1 MNAAEKKPAS
11 ILIVD
16 DDELVLSSLR
26 GVFSLQTD
34 YNVLEA
40 TDPRKAIELVEHNP
54 LDVVISDF
62 LMPQM
67 NGIDFLKEVSRLQP
81 DAVRLLLT
89 GYADKENAIRAI
101 NEVGLYHY
109 LEKPWDNQAMLM
121 IIRNALQEKS
131 LRKQLSEKVTA
142 LDKLLTEHGELS
154 SRTRSLE
161 RELEMAAR
169 VQRSLLPEG
178 MPSLK
183 GFAFANLYRP
193 CAALGGD
200 FYDFSI
206 GGDDG
211 RTLKVIVSDVIGHG
225 VQAALTTMLLKG
237 IFQEAATRASQPVEL
252 LEDMNQRLHRV
263 MPEGM
268 YAAASAVFLEA
279 DTSRV
284 YFANAGLPY
293 PFVLRADK
301 KRLDEIA
308 LGGAPLGLFADGSPV
323 QYETRC
329 LTLETGDV
337 LLVGSDGIGSITGDD
352 NEMFEDRAMRRV
364 LAKLAGTDGK
374 KVIEELMEQALA
386 FGNGRPLPDDVNLLA
401 ITRS

>member
-1 MNAAEKKPAS
+1 MSAAENRAAS

-34 YNVLEA
+34 YKVLEA
-40 TDPRKAIELVEHNP
+40 TDPKKAIELVERTP

-81 DAVRLLLT
+81 DAARLLLT

-121 IIRNALQEKS
+121 IIRNALEEKS
-131 LRKQLSEKVTA
+131 LRKQLLEKVSA

-154 SRTRSLE
+154 DRTRSLE

-169 VQRSLLPEG
+169 VQRSLLPENL
-178 MPSLK
+178 PTLE
-183 GFAFANLYRP
+183 GFAFANLYQP

-206 GGDDG
+206 DG
-211 RTLKVIVSDVIGHG
+211 RGARVIVSDVIGHG

-237 IFQEAATRASQPVEL
+237 IFQESVTRATGPVAL
-252 LEDMNQRLHRV
+252 LEEMNKRLHRV

-268 YAAASAVFLEA
+268 YAAASVIFLEPKK
-279 DTSRV
+279 SSV
-284 YFANAGLPY
+284 SFANAGLPY
-293 PFVLRADK
+293 PFVLRARE

-308 LGGAPLGLFADGSPV
+308 LAGPPLGLFDEPGPGRPSQFESRA
-323 QYETRC
+323 
-329 LTLETGDV
+329 LTLDAGDV
-337 LLVGSDGIGSITGDD
+337 MLVGSDGLGSITGE
-352 NEMFEDRAMRRV
+352 NGEFFEDRRMRQV
-364 LAKLAGTDGK
+364 LADLAGTDGSG
-374 KVIEELMEQALA
+374 VIESLMDQAMT
-386 FGNGRPLPDDVNLLA
+386 FGNGRPLPDDVNLVT